1 MALLSGNEYAPE
13 VMVSSIPKTV
23 LIIQSSPIQG
33 LLWHEALASQG
44 IRVVWETS
52 NIDLDEY
59 FQKLQSTDQPL
70 PSLLIL
76 DLDTQGVDTPYGLCH
91 WCTEHYPQV
100 KVILIR
106 SDPSP
111 ILPFE
116 HDWAKAQGAVD
127 LLPGFQPDQLMP
139 QAHTNVNTVLMI
151 LDQSPVQ
158 ESALS
163 EVLAL
168 TVASLPQTISL
179 VPLEEE
185 SELPVLA
192 KQPLASRP
200 KSFLF
205 HLFVQHV
212 LRKGWPTGHL
222 SAQASIQNFQK
233 LGALLRGYLW
243 PWIGLIGIGGL
254 LLSVGGY
261 WQHLQKRQTLNAVEP
276 MTSANQLRRF
286 SLGDKIL
293 ITADSSIDKQEGVK
307 LFQQGRFLE
316 AVSRFEAAL
325 NQSRNDPESRIYLN
339 NARAAAKANP
349 VKIAVSA
356 PIGGNVNV
364 AKEILRG
371 AAQYQYEINGGK
383 GIQGR
388 GLQILVADDE
398 NDPDVAEQIAVSLSE
413 DKSVLA
419 VIGHQSSDTSIAAAP
434 IYQKAGVVMI
444 SPTSYARQL
453 SSIGNFIFRTT
464 PNSYAIASRLARY
477 TVNTLHY
484 QKVAICID
492 TQSQASAS
500 YRDDFIAAFYEQG
513 GQITRT
519 MCDFSSADFNP
530 NTIASQA
537 IRDGASGLLLVPP
550 VERLGRAIDVIQAN
564 KGKIPLLG
572 GPSMYTFEI
581 LQKGL
586 VNANGMTLAVAWAPS
601 EAKGSSY
608 SAIAQKLWGGSGS
621 WRTAMAYDAVKSV
634 VTGLQ
639 RAQNRKQLQETLS
652 NPEFTIPG
660 ATGIIQFMPTGDRNK
675 AGTLVKILPGKN
687 SGVGYDFVT
696 VKP

>member
-1 MALLSGNEYAPE
+1 
-13 VMVSSIPKTV
+13 
-23 LIIQSSPIQG
+23 
-33 LLWHEALASQG
+33 
-44 IRVVWETS
+44 
-52 NIDLDEY
+52 
-59 FQKLQSTDQPL
+59 
-70 PSLLIL
+70 
-76 DLDTQGVDTPYGLCH
+76 
-91 WCTEHYPQV
+91 
-100 KVILIR
+100 
-106 SDPSP
+106 
-111 ILPFE
+111 
-116 HDWAKAQGAVD
+116 
-127 LLPGFQPDQLMP
+127 
-139 QAHTNVNTVLMI
+139 
-151 LDQSPVQ
+151 
-158 ESALS
+158 
-163 EVLAL
+163 
-168 TVASLPQTISL
+168 
-179 VPLEEE
+179 
-185 SELPVLA
+185 
-192 KQPLASRP
+192 
-200 KSFLF
+200 
-205 HLFVQHV
+205 

-550 VERLGRAIDVIQAN
+550 VERLGRAIDVMQAN